1 MTPQKVR
8 GQFLRILSNKY
19 ALMLISEGP
28 RSVILVNSRGF
39 ALWSFIFR
47 RSKKPNPREFTRLRP
62 LRLSKYHAPGSLQN
76 ANPREFTRF
85 RPLRLSKYHAPG
97 HLQNANPCE
106 FTRFKPLRPSKYH
119 APGRRQN
126 ANPR

>member
-19 ALMLISEGP
+19 ALMLIVEGP

-47 RSKKPNPREFTRLRP
+47 RPQGSNPREFTRVCALE
-62 LRLSKYHAPGSLQN
+62 LYFSKALG
-76 ANPREFTRF
+76 A
-85 RPLRLSKYHAPG
+85 
-97 HLQNANPCE
+97 
-106 FTRFKPLRPSKYH
+106 
-119 APGRRQN
+119 
-126 ANPR
+126 